1 MEELIQK
8 YAAAIQE
15 ATIVCKAAEIKE
27 DGGTANLDSVV
38 IDFTGWRST
47 SIKRIEQLAGI
58 HIGKKLSGLWKGCC
72 FIDFPVTGQGYCRTQ
87 MVAAAEKKLKE
98 HGIPAMI
105 YYQMD

>member
-1 MEELIQK
+1 MKDLIEK
-8 YAAAIQE
+8 YSIAIKE
-15 ATIVCKAAEIKE
+15 ATMTCKAAETKE

-47 SIKRIEQLAGI
+47 SIKKVEQSAGV
-58 HIGKKLSGLWKGCC
+58 HIGEKLSGLWKGCC
-72 FIDFPVTGQGYCRTQ
+72 FIDFPVAGQGNCRTE
-87 MVAAAEKKLKE
+87 MVKAAEKKLKE